1 MRQPIIDPDKVN
13 AWTASVR
20 DAFAVNDVANWLVV
34 GITVAL
40 LVLVVVS
47 ARLASKH
54 ASKSGF

>member
-47 ARLASKH
+47 AWLASKH
-54 ASKSGF
+54 APKSGF